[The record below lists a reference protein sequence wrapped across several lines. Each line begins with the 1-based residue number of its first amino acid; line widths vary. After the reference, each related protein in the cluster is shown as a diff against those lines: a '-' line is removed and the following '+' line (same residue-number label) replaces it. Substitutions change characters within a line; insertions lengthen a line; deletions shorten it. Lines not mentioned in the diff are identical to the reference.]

1 MPGERWRVGDVTITK
16 VVEGEL
22 SVPLEFFG
30 QLLPTSSRAE
40 IEAMDWLQPDY
51 VSEGMAQ
58 VGYYS
63 FLVQTPT
70 AKVVVDTGVGNWKPR
85 TLPHF
90 NMLNTNFLDNVR
102 AVWEFDDVDAVVST
116 HLHVDHVGWN
126 TRLRDGN
133 WVPTFADAT
142 YHFVEQEYLHWK
154 RFADNNDPVNPAF
167 DAAVVFNDS
176 IRPVVHAGQESFV
189 GPDARLTPELS
200 LLPSPGHTPGH
211 VSVLIDSNGDRA
223 VITGDLMHSPCQIGH
238 PEWSCA
244 YDADREAAAAT
255 RRVFLER
262 FADSGTLVIGT
273 HFGTPTGV
281 LVQRDGAAFRLSR
294 IG

>member
-1 MPGERWRVGDVTITK
+1 VPSERWRVGDVTITK
-16 VVEGEL
+16 VVENEM

-51 VSEGMAQ
+51 VSEGMAL
-58 VGYYS
+58 VGYHS

-70 AKVVVDTGVGNWKPR
+70 AKIVVDTGVGNSKPR

-90 NMLNTNFLDNVR
+90 NMLDTGFPDDVQ
-102 AVWEFDDVDAVVST
+102 AVWKFDDVDAVVST

-126 TRLRDGN
+126 TRLHHGG
-133 WVPTFADAT
+133 WVPTFGEAT
-142 YHFVEQEYLHWK
+142 YHFVEQEYLYWE
-154 RFADNNDPVNPAF
+154 RLADNKDPVEPAF
-167 DAAVVFNDS
+167 DATVVFNDS
-176 IRPVVHAGQESFV
+176 IRPVVDSGQASFV
-189 GPDARLTPELS
+189 GPDARLTPEVS

-211 VSVLIDSNGDRA
+211 VSVVIESNDDRA
-223 VITGDLMHSPCQIGH
+223 VITGDLMHSPCQIGR

-281 LVQRDGAAFRLSR
+281 RVQREGSAFRLAQ